1 MLNLTE
7 NGMFIADWI
16 ILCLALFVASLYFI
30 VNYAKSIRLH
40 PVGIS
45 CPMPERIRKSFS
57 SLFFWPWLL
66 PSVSLSSIAYRE
78 ASTRTRPRSDTKP
91 GRSSTMASTGKEMSF
106 PSI

>member
-40 PVGIS
+40 PVGILS
-45 CPMPERIRKSFS
+45 YARMNPKV
-57 SLFFWPWLL
+57 LL
-66 PSVSLSSIAYRE
+66 VTFLLALAFALRVAFVDRLE